1 MEDIKETTQKLT
13 NNGFLQHVFN
23 FDTDTKHYLM
33 NTSQYTIMCLAPVIL
48 LNKLLEDLLSDFD
61 NTKSNFELLG
71 EVVAHFVAL
80 VSGIFFIH
88 RLVTYMPTYSG
99 IAYENINLFSIIIAL
114 CVTIY
119 NSQSSLGLKMKLLGE
134 RVGELWNGKE
144 EVQEKK
150 QNNNNNNSP
159 QLGQSAMLKPPQP
172 THQVSRSDYVLT
184 QDHVSA
190 PVQQQ
195 PNNQVAQNDSYGGNG
210 QGASFGS
217 GMIAEPMAANG
228 VLGSA
233 W

>member
-23 FDTDTKHYLM
+23 FDDDTKKYLM
-33 NTSQYTIMCLAPVIL
+33 NTTQYALISLGPAIL
-48 LNKLLEDLLSDFD
+48 INKLLEDLLSDFD
-61 NTKSNFELLG
+61 NTKGNFELLG
-71 EVVAHFVAL
+71 EVVAHLVGL

-88 RLVTYMPTYSG
+88 RLVTYIPPYSG

-114 CVTIY
+114 SIGLY
-119 NSQSSLGLKMKLLGE
+119 NTQSVLGLKMRLLGE
-134 RVGELWNGKE
+134 RIGELWNGKE
-144 EVQEKK
+144 EVKPKK
-150 QNNNNNNSP
+150 ENKNQNASP
-159 QLGQSAMLKPPQP
+159 QLNQSAILKPPQP
-172 THQVSRSDYVLT
+172 THQASRSDYVLT
-184 QDHVSA
+184 HDQVSA

-195 PNNQVAQNDSYGGNG
+195 PTNQVAQNDPYNG
-210 QGASFGS
+210 QQFGS